1 MIAGIP
7 DKKRGVE
14 RLTGASALLISFL
27 IVASIFTSLDI
38 YPEYINIHEDLA
50 YLGENIERLRLNT
63 WIWFANSIM
72 IILFGPLI
80 LMSFLPHG
88 RSSSYLA
95 AFLISTTGILYMIFT
110 VNGYNM
116 IFLVTDYIKS
126 AEDEVDIIASLAY
139 NIMVTKTNL
148 QLAAYTLAGLSSM
161 ILGLLIAS
169 TSHIPRFI
177 GWLAIFG
184 GMIYAS
190 FGWISTDNILFTI
203 GRLFF
208 ILALIILGSYLL
220 LKGIVRKEKKA

>member
-14 RLTGASALLISFL
+14 RLAGIIALFISFL
-27 IVASIFTSLDI
+27 VVAAIFTSMDI
-38 YPEYINIHEDLA
+38 YPEFVNIHEDLS
-50 YLGENIERLRLNT
+50 YLGEHIDRLRLNN
-63 WIWFANSIM
+63 WIWFANSIL

-95 AFLISTTGILYMIFT
+95 AFLISATGMLYMIYS
-110 VNGYNM
+110 VNGHNM
-116 IFLVTDYIKS
+116 IFLVNDYLKS
-126 AEDEVDIIASLAY
+126 AGDEIDIMASLAY

-169 TSHIPRFI
+169 TGHLPRFI

-184 GMIYAS
+184 GIIYAS
-190 FGWISTDNILFTI
+190 FGWIGTDVILFTI

-208 ILALIILGSYLL
+208 ILALILLGSFLL
-220 LKGIVRKEKKA
+220 LKGLARREKKS